1 MFKCFNILKIFM
13 EIFKYFKVFM
23 KIFKIVIM
31 RKHIHHCPSNLFLIP
46 FSGLGTMTSQT
57 R

>member
-1 MFKCFNILKIFM
+1 M
-13 EIFKYFKVFM
+13 EIFKYFK
-23 KIFKIVIM
+23 IFKIIIM
-31 RKHIHHCPSNLFLIP
+31 RKYLCHYLSNLFLIP